1 MKIYKTYLKYN
12 SIEIQPYWNTNL
24 KNNFSYSIFCKHI
37 SRKFTDDKE
46 ITLFFKYEII
56 HSFISKVIYT

>member
-24 KNNFSYSIFCKHI
+24 KNNFSYSIFYKHI

-46 ITLFFKYEII
+46 ITLLF
-56 HSFISKVIYT
+56 